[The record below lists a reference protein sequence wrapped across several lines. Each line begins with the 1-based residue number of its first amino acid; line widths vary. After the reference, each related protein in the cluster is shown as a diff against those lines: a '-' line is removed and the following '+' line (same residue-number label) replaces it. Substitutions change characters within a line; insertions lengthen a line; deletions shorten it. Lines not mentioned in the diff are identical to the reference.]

1 VREMSEEETAKWKI
15 VEMDDDTGILADG
28 KYLLETIFGD
38 RMPAGVQPR
47 LNQEYLQYE
56 WNLEKDTSYYLF
68 TDGYADQF
76 NGVTGKKFMKKNFRK
91 LILDL
96 QNYPMSKQQEM
107 LEERL
112 DSWIGSAPQTDD
124 ILIVGFKTE

>member
-1 VREMSEEETAKWKI
+1 
-15 VEMDDDTGILADG
+15 L
-28 KYLLETIFGD
+28 
-38 RMPAGVQPR
+38 PAGVQPR

-56 WNLEKDTSYYLF
+56 WNLETDTSYYLF

-112 DSWIGSAPQTDD
+112 DSWIGSASQTDD
-124 ILIVGFKTE
+124 ILIVGFKTDKS